1 MTDAVLKVALPLP
14 LPRLFD
20 YLPAE
25 DAPADVADIGRRV
38 RVAFGN
44 RQLCGVVAAVGPA
57 DAEVTVAQ
65 AARVIAIIGSS
76 RCIGCRFGFR

>member
-20 YLPAE
+20 YLPA
-25 DAPADVADIGRRV
+25 DGATAYTADIGRRV

-44 RQLCGVVAAVGPA
+44 REMCGVVAAVG
-57 DAEVTVAQ
+57 
-65 AARVIAIIGSS
+65 AA
-76 RCIGCRFGFR
+76 